1 MPWLH
6 LWQAV
11 LHASAAGSWP
21 WVLIAFFDA
30 SVFSRFRIM
39 SGTFTPAFLAF
50 VAEKPIERDC
60 NRFYRFSSWMLDDAC
75 HVARNNWALWAS
87 TLFMSWWRHS
97 KMSIMACRQLDP
109 PSPTSTSV
117 TGIHQ
122 CPNRNFFQLCP
133 QYLRLWKVFT
143 FWVRSPSKV
152 QLRHRHS
159 IGIRNNNKNDHQQT
173 HDNDIMQQWLPVGTI
188 GEYYGIKASFAGS
201 CFLLEESKQQKMET
215 FCLQCG
221 YNKESTVRTR
231 DPWANTICQSVT
243 QCFPTERAQKK
254 KSATYY
260 LLHARMPRDTVQEDK
275 TLDEKDWDY

>member
-1 MPWLH
+1 MGFH
-6 LWQAV
+6 IVHV
-11 LHASAAGSWP
+11 LVEALEDEHHGLQTAWP
-21 WVLIAFFDA
+21 
-30 SVFSRFRIM
+30 S
-39 SGTFTPAFLAF
+39 
-50 VAEKPIERDC
+50 
-60 NRFYRFSSWMLDDAC
+60 
-75 HVARNNWALWAS
+75 
-87 TLFMSWWRHS
+87 
-97 KMSIMACRQLDP
+97 
-109 PSPTSTSV
+109 SPTSTSV
-117 TGIHQ
+117 TSIHQ